1 MEDKYSVSSYL
12 DKFMPKTTV
21 QINEESKHITDAEA
35 PSVKG
40 YFKLISLRYMKR
52 VKDIKKLCVDYVNTY
67 IDGALNVA
75 EKMDDVKLAESRDSL
90 AKDIKFELEGFS
102 TGGGTKGAQSK
113 AGVAFLVGDKALK
126 DKLNAILGQIDLR
139 AAKSPILK
147 NWADLMVL
155 QSKVIATNKLY
166 ALTNEMIKGENKKS
180 EDEVKRVQDE
190 NNKKSDDVQA
200 SQKETQEAL
209 SKMEETFGSR
219 DSWIKDEKL
228 TTEQIKKKYADVDL
242 VNIKDSSETV
252 EAIDN
257 ARNEFYKENKP
268 TGLEKEEQKIKDTLD
283 KKEFSD
289 LSDLDKQYAKSC
301 LAVNYTNPNGSF
313 YASPIDAAI
322 AMANTEDALKY
333 ITTKKSEHESF
344 LNNFKINIDGKVD
357 GKGVTGDPDFAKNV
371 AYVYSTIFKESVDNK
386 IHIKTPAEF
395 INEQLFNTY
404 MELKDMELTMMD
416 ILDDCDGGCMYI
428 GNFPSIKEDDVDYV
442 MLDGNGSFG
451 FYKENG
457 NLDLALEYGQPQD
470 ISLVEFSDGQRKAVL
485 STILDYIS
493 DDVFGKLG

>member
-1 MEDKYSVSSYL
+1 MEDKYNAISYL

-75 EKMDDVKLAESRDSL
+75 EKMDDVKLAENRDSL

-102 TGGGTKGAQSK
+102 TGGGSKGAQTK

-139 AAKSPILK
+139 ASKSPILK

-155 QSKVIATNKLY
+155 QSKVLATNKLY
-166 ALTNEMIKGENKKS
+166 KLTNEMIDEEKYKSSKKDTDS
-180 EDEVKRVQDE
+180 VLNDINDLIKDVE
-190 NNKKSDDVQA
+190 NNQTDYQKMITKMIEHFGERDVWFGGKKDVTIEDV
-200 SQKETQEAL
+200 K
-209 SKMEETFGSR
+209 KYVPNH
-219 DSWIKDEKL
+219 
-228 TTEQIKKKYADVDL
+228 IKKGDEG
-242 VNIKDSSETV
+242 NEIDS
-252 EAIDN
+252 
-257 ARNEFYKENKP
+257 ARNEFYKDITP
-268 TGLEKEEQKIKDTLD
+268 KDLDGGKKAIQEILD
-283 KKEFSD
+283 KQTDKD
-289 LSDLDKQYAKSC
+289 LSDDDKEYIKSC
-301 LAVNYTNPNGSF
+301 VAVNNTKANGSF
-313 YASPIDAAI
+313 FASPIDVAI
-322 AMANTEDALKY
+322 AMANTESAQKHITAKKEDYQNFLKKY
-333 ITTKKSEHESF
+333 
-344 LNNFKINIDGKVD
+344 KIDVD
-357 GKGVTGDPDFAKNV
+357 DKTKGVIKDKDFDMNL
-371 AYVYSTIFKESVDNK
+371 AYVYNTMFAESVDTRL
-386 IHIKTPAEF
+386 HIKTPTEF

-493 DDVFGKLG
+493 DDVLGKLG